1 MPQEYDGGVVAGQ
14 TGSTWF
20 TTYDPQENW
29 SGMMNIGVPHERRT
43 MEYRVGL
50 TPAGIELLAQ
60 EGHTCYVE
68 REAGLGAGF
77 SDYDYER
84 AGARIVYTPDEVF
97 GRADLLLKVTR
108 PIDEEMEWVPPGQI
122 MAGFFHLAS
131 ARRVKVTMLLD
142 KRVTAIAYEMIQK
155 NDGSLPVLKPMSQ
168 VGGRM
173 IAQIGATLLQN
184 NHGGKGILVGGVPGV
199 PPAEVVIIGAGTA
212 GTEAART
219 FLGMGASVYML
230 DKDLEQLQKVD
241 HRFGGRVITMVS
253 HNFNIAKV
261 VRFADILIGAVLVP
275 GKRAPILVTREMVRS
290 MRPRSVV
297 MDMSIDQGGC
307 METSR
312 PTTHA
317 SPTYVEEGILHY
329 CVPNVSGVI
338 ARTATHAFNNAAWP
352 HIQNIVRLGLDE
364 ALNQD
369 PALAR
374 GLATR
379 DGDIVHP
386 AVRAAYEASE
396 C

>member
-1 MPQEYDGGVVAGQ
+1 
-14 TGSTWF
+14 
-20 TTYDPQENW
+20 
-29 SGMMNIGVPHERRT
+29 
-43 MEYRVGL
+43 MEHRVGL
-50 TPAGIELLAQ
+50 TPAGIELLHQ

-108 PIDEEMEWVPPGQI
+108 PTDEEMEWVPPGQI
-122 MAGFFHLAS
+122 MAGFLHLAS
-131 ARRVKVTMLLD
+131 ARRAKVTMLLNS
-142 KRVTAIAYEMIQK
+142 KVTAIAYELIQRS
-155 NDGSLPVLKPMSQ
+155 DGSLPVLKPMSQ

-219 FLGMGASVYML
+219 FVGMGASVYVL
-230 DKDLEQLQKVD
+230 DRNLARLQEID
-241 HRFGGRVITMVS
+241 RQFGGRVITMVS
-253 HNFNIAKV
+253 HAFNIAKV

-275 GKRAPILVTREMVRS
+275 GERAPILVTREMVRS
-290 MRPRSVV
+290 MRPRSVI
-297 MDMSIDQGGC
+297 MDISIDQGGC
-307 METSR
+307 VETSR
-312 PTTHA
+312 PTSHA
-317 SPTYVEEGILHY
+317 SPTYIEEGILHF
-329 CVPNVSGVI
+329 CVPNMSGVI

-352 HIQNIVRLGLDE
+352 HIQNVVRLGLDE
-364 ALNQD
+364 AIEQD

-374 GLATR
+374 GVVTR
-379 DGDIVHP
+379 NGEILH
-386 AVRAAYEASE
+386 ASLKAIYASGE
-396 C
+396 E